1 MIEFVKSILSNKI
14 VLTIA
19 LVAVLIL
26 IGVTS
31 SKFLGDDNPV
41 EEESE
46 VKIKDITGMDIDLSP
61 ESKET
66 SIPIAN

>member
-31 SKFLGDDNPV
+31 SKFLGDDNQV

-46 VKIKDITGMDIDLSP
+46 VKIKDITGIDIDLSP

>member
-31 SKFLGDDNPV
+31 SKFLGDDNQV

-46 VKIKDITGMDIDLSP
+46 VKIKDITSMDIDLSP